1 MCIRYS
7 AHDSKSFATCG
18 GDRQAFLWD
27 PVSGRVIRQ
36 FQGHHQKLNT
46 LCFNEDS
53 SVLAT
58 GSDDRSVRLWDMRA
72 TSSRYPIQILEE
84 SKDSIGSVD
93 VKGSIIGV
101 GSVDGNVRIYDL
113 RKGMMTCD
121 NLTGNIIYLF
131 ILYIYIYFYRTCKL
145 FETW

>member
-121 NLTGNIIYLF
+121 NLTGNILYLF
-131 ILYIYIYFYRTCKL
+131 ILFYIYIHIFL
-145 FETW
+145 